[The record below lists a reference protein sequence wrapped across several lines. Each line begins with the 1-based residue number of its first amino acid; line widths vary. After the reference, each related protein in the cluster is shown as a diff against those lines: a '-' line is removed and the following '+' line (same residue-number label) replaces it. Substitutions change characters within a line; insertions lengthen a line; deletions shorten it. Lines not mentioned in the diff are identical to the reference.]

1 MTWILCYGS
10 NGPRQLCNRI
20 GTPYEQL
27 INRMCPVTVSGYKRG
42 FCNNSPF
49 WENTSPAT
57 LYETGDQSDVV
68 EGVALQMTRDEIA
81 ALDPYEGYPSWYNRV
96 DMTLTGYPKASEGG

>member
-1 MTWILCYGS
+1 
-10 NGPRQLCNRI
+10 
-20 GTPYEQL
+20 
-27 INRMCPVTVSGYKRG
+27 MCAVSLKGYKRG

-57 LYETGDQSDVV
+57 LYETGQDTDIV
-68 EGVALQMTRDEIA
+68 EGVALKMTKAEIA

-96 DMTLTGYPKASEGG
+96 DMTFTGYMKQGDSSQEPQAVNLQGQAYI